1 MWIIRRKGMLPR
13 SSGVRICSLAR
24 FFIPWLNA
32 GIVQRLGGIAQHFQE
47 GSTDPGLLLG
57 KFPEGIPQDELA
69 GKEDRAEHMWG
80 CVFSLLS
87 PFSWKDFL
95 LNIPCSLLWLSL
107 MSCRPLPEETGMES
121 LGSPT
126 EDETTSCKYQP
137 AFPRAQRKP
146 RPRGWQLAGGGKAL
160 DSPQKKNSPVGE
172 ETSRDWDLFIF
183 PEKLGE
189 ETGISGVWALP
200 SQCLPAWIQHPE
212 GSISIFHHGIPRM
225 MSCTTDPGPGCPVSC
240 FPFNSSS
247 PQHSKL

>member
-1 MWIIRRKGMLPR
+1 MDNMEKGNVAKVVWGQDLFPGSIFHPLAKCR
-13 SSGVRICSLAR
+13 DSSEVRGDRTAL
-24 FFIPWLNA
+24 
-32 GIVQRLGGIAQHFQE
+32 QE

-69 GKEDRAEHMWG
+69 GKRDRAEHMWG

-95 LNIPCSLLWLSL
+95 LNVLCSLLWLSL
-107 MSCRPLPEETGMES
+107 VSCRPLPEETGMES

-160 DSPQKKNSPVGE
+160 DSPQKKFSCGRGNQQGLGFVHL
-172 ETSRDWDLFIF
+172 SREAGGGNWDLRSVGTSI
-183 PEKLGE
+183 P
-189 ETGISGVWALP
+189 VPP
-200 SQCLPAWIQHPE
+200 SPDPAP
-212 GSISIFHHGIPRM
+212 
-225 MSCTTDPGPGCPVSC
+225 
-240 FPFNSSS
+240 
-247 PQHSKL
+247 